1 MNKATQRG
9 KILAYC
15 EEHGSITI
23 REAFTALNINSPS
36 KRISEM
42 RNSPEYIV
50 ESIEESRPDT
60 EGNTVRWKRY
70 FIKEV
75 QHGGKQQTEGRTI

>member
-15 EEHGSITI
+15 AEHGSITI
-23 REAFTALNINSPS
+23 REAFEHLHINSPS

-42 RNSPEYIV
+42 RLSGEYDV
-50 ESIEESRPDT
+50 QTTDESIIKDD
-60 EGNTVRWKRY
+60 GTVVRFKRY
-70 FIKEV
+70 VITK
-75 QHGGKQQTEGRTI
+75 GGES